1 MQHFY
6 SFNVNRKYKLN
17 EISTF
22 QKATKNTFLPISVY
36 LGGGPNQCRHSRNEG
51 EKGKLVPF
59 VEDSQT
65 G

>member
-1 MQHFY
+1 MQLFY
-6 SFNVNRKYKLN
+6 SFNVNRKYKLKYL
-17 EISTF
+17 STF
-22 QKATKNTFLPISVY
+22 QKATKNTLLPTSVY
-36 LGGGPNQCRHSRNEG
+36 LGGGPSQRRHSRNEG